1 MYNPEAFPMHT
12 ILIIGGSESSRMLCA
27 DEYLATWK
35 ISRFDRI
42 GVSDDLPSIG
52 IGEIRAFTKKLSLT
66 PQQGTHIAGIIL
78 HGDKLTAEAQ
88 QALLK
93 TLEEPPEHAYM
104 IIAVSNSAVLLPTI
118 ISRGICITLKE
129 SFLPQDPKEADD
141 RSRVLHELMHASRG
155 KRLALL
161 GALGKS
167 KDDLAAWA
175 DGAIET
181 LEHDLTASR
190 DAPDSRQTAARI
202 SLLHALIET
211 RKYRENNVNLLLL
224 LEHAFLSLP

>member
-1 MYNPEAFPMHT
+1 MHT
-12 ILIIGGSESSRMLCA
+12 ILITGGTKESRGLCA
-27 DEYLATWK
+27 DEHLNTWK
-35 ISRFDRI
+35 ISPFDRI
-42 GVSDDLPSIG
+42 GMPDDMPSIG
-52 IGEIRAFTKKLSLT
+52 IGEIRAFTKKLLLT
-66 PQQGTHIAGIIL
+66 PQQGTHVAGIIL
-78 HGDKLTAEAQ
+78 HGDTLTAEAQ

-118 ISRGICITLKE
+118 VSRCICITLKDPSAARDPE
-129 SFLPQDPKEADD
+129 QDRIRTQAIN
-141 RSRVLHELMHASRG
+141 ELIHAPRG
-155 KRLALL
+155 KRLQLL
-161 GALGKS
+161 GSVGKT
-167 KDDLAAWA
+167 KDDLATWA

-181 LEHDLTASR
+181 LEHDLTAPQELM
-190 DAPDSRQTAARI
+190 DDTETIARI